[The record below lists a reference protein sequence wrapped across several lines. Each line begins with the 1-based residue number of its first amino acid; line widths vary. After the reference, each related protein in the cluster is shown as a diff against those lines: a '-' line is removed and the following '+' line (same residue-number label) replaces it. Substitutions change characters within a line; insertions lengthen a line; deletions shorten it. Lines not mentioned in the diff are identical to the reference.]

1 MSLVLSKLLIAP
13 TFWLSLL
20 LSNALSQSSGCWFWD
35 NSASLAWLSSN
46 FREMNKMMMF
56 IRRTRED
63 HWQQKADKPWNVFW
77 RLKPKLITGK
87 PKLCGFKSTI
97 YIKSLRWEK
106 NHLSTLQILFWSSR
120 VVAAGGSRPDRPGLF
135 WARSFTFVSVSSINK
150 TFISERNIKMN
161 QSSQNVLLLLQYLIV
176 CKSHIE

>member
-1 MSLVLSKLLIAP
+1 MKLLIVP
-13 TFWLSLL
+13 TFQLSLR

-77 RLKPKLITGK
+77 RLKPKLITLISK
-87 PKLCGFKSTI
+87 KIQTLWIWKDEWRCNLFNKS
-97 YIKSLRWEK
+97 RMGK
-106 NHLSTLQILFWSSR
+106 NHLE
-120 VVAAGGSRPDRPGLF
+120 AACWVGAAGSRPDRPGLF
-135 WARSFTFVSVSSINK
+135 WARRFTYVSASSINK

-161 QSSQNVLLLLQYLIV
+161 
-176 CKSHIE
+176 